1 MIRTTDRR
9 STATSRAAIAG
20 VLALGGL
27 ALASETAVDSTTDWS
42 ALPPPTRLTEEA
54 IREAKMTMADAMRLA
69 EEAAGGAAVQ
79 GRAFVESGDV
89 IYEFVCTTSGLPKRI
104 TVNAATGKVI
114 SAVLTTGSAM
124 EAALKVAPGVCGSV
138 ESDLMADPPAF
149 RVQVLAD
156 GAVNEILLNAV
167 TGEVIEQT
175 VKTNA
180 HIPGLASS
188 GDVVTTPS
196 GLGYIDIVE
205 GTGAQPA
212 GPDSRVKVHYT
223 GYLVNGVKF
232 DSSMDRGQ
240 PVEFPLN
247 QVIAGWTEGVSTMKV
262 GGKRKLIVPYNLA
275 YGEAGRPPRIPPKA
289 MLVFDV
295 ELLGTN

>member
-1 MIRTTDRR
+1 MLRTIERR
-9 STATSRAAIAG
+9 FTRTSRAAVAG
-20 VLALGGL
+20 VLALGSL
-27 ALASETAVDSTTDWS
+27 ALAAETAVDATTDWS
-42 ALPPPTRLTEEA
+42 TLPPPTRLTEEA
-54 IREAKMTMADAMRLA
+54 IRQAKMTMVDAMRLA
-69 EEAAGGAAVQ
+69 EEAAGGTAVQ

-89 IYEFVCTTSGLPKRI
+89 IYEFVCTTAGLPKRI

-114 SAVLTTGSAM
+114 SAVLTTASAM
-124 EAALKVAPGVCGSV
+124 EEALKVSPGVCGSV
-138 ESDLMADPPAF
+138 ESDLMADPPAY

-175 VKTNA
+175 SKTNA
-180 HIPGLASS
+180 HIPGLAST
-188 GDVVTTPS
+188 GDVITTPS

-212 GPDSRVKVHYT
+212 GPESRVKVHYT

-232 DSSMDRGQ
+232 DSSVDRGQ
-240 PVEFPLN
+240 PVEFMLN
-247 QVIAGWTEGVSTMKV
+247 QVIPGWTEGVSTMKV
-262 GGKRKLIVPYNLA
+262 GGKRKLIVPYALA